1 MRCLVVTQTHPETGE
16 KYVAFSTNPV
26 QEIGDLTLS
35 SGGWER
41 GTVQH
46 EIIVIV
52 ASDEICDALGNGEF
66 RTQVD
71 PHGLLIGADC
81 VEVLDDPVALK
92 RLINTHL
99 EQEMN
104 TQS

>member
-16 KYVAFSTNPV
+16 KYVAFSTNPM
-26 QEIGDLTLS
+26 QEIGELTLS
-35 SGGWER
+35 SGGWEKGR
-41 GTVQH
+41 VQH

-52 ASDEICDALGNGEF
+52 ASEEICDALGNSEL
-66 RTQVD
+66 RSQVD
-71 PHGLLIGADC
+71 PHGLLIGSDC
-81 VEVLDDPVALK
+81 VEVLDDPVALG
-92 RLINTHL
+92 RLIHTHL